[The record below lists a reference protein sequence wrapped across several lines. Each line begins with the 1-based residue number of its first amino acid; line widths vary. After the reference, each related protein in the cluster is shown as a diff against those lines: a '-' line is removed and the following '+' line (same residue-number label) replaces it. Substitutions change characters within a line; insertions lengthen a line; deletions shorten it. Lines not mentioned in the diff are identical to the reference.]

1 MKRIIGI
8 SFILLTVLFFSCQND
23 KVELTQDEA
32 LLEKSAEITLTEVK
46 LEAVATASDY
56 EIEFYANAEEVLSGW
71 CRMGKKWKWTNK
83 LHYLANQC
91 PDVTVVEGDK
101 DGYPKVIT
109 LNYGDST
116 VLKNEKVLSGII
128 VIEIS
133 GPRNSTSYTRRI
145 TYDNFSVDTIQIA
158 GTSLISVEKEN
169 ETFRNCTSDLTFTI
183 NNETLITRTAN
194 RVWTWIEGMETTEDQ
209 TDDVIH
215 IDGSVTA
222 TSGSDTYKK
231 EIIEPLVRLGDC
243 HYIVSGI
250 VTITLNGVLISTL
263 NYGDGECDDVATMTA
278 SDGTTSEVDL
288 GRCKMKENRNKNQKG
303 KG

>member
-8 SFILLTVLFFSCQND
+8 SFILLTVVFFSCQND
-23 KVELTQDEA
+23 KVDLVSDNAT
-32 LLEKSAEITLTEVK
+32 LEKSAEITLTEVK

-56 EIEFYANAEEVLSGW
+56 EVEFYANAEEVLSGW

-91 PDVTVVEGDK
+91 PEVTVVEGDNN
-101 DGYPKVIT
+101 GYPKIVT

-116 VLKNEKVLSGII
+116 VLKNEKVLSGIMI
-128 VIEIS
+128 IEIS
-133 GPRNSTSYTRRI
+133 GPRNSSSFTRMV
-145 TYDNFSVDTIQIA
+145 TYDNFAVDTVQIA
-158 GTSLISVEKEN
+158 GTSLITVDKEN
-169 ETFRNCTSDLTFTI
+169 ETFRICTSDLTFTI
-183 NNETLITRTAN
+183 NNETVITRSSN
-194 RVWTWIEGMETTEDQ
+194 RAWTWIDGMETTEDQ

-243 HYIVSGI
+243 RYIVSGI
-250 VTITLNGVLISTL
+250 VTITLNSDLISTL
-263 NYGDGECDDVATMTA
+263 NYGDGECNDVATLTA

-288 GRCKMKENRNKNQKG
+288 GKCKMKENQNKNK
-303 KG
+303 